1 MRSGERPR
9 DAPPTPWRTRPRR
22 ASSAAR
28 TRRGSLGKSATRAGT
43 PDAARARDAT
53 RARLYVFPFLFCDRE
68 LTTGLSDRLGCHL
81 RLRFSHQTFRTSSGA
96 RGRHSRS
103 ARPRSEKGARLTPR
117 AMASLLRSRSALQR
131 ASSALRARVVGVR
144 PVPALSSIRH
154 RRACS
159 TRDAERARFPGD
171 GGPDAGTASRVHA
184 RVSSPRA
191 SPRGRGRLRVRAL
204 APRAPIAR
212 GVSRTPRVSRHMSKQ
227 SENSSV
233 EASFSSRAREW
244 RGVARRAR
252 DAAQRSTRRFFF
264 TRTRLTP
271 SLTPLVSSRP
281 LLASSRL
288 ALRLIAS
295 PLDRAR
301 ANSAGRTATSSPS
314 SWTA

>member
-1 MRSGERPR
+1 
-9 DAPPTPWRTRPRR
+9 
-22 ASSAAR
+22 
-28 TRRGSLGKSATRAGT
+28 
-43 PDAARARDAT
+43 
-53 RARLYVFPFLFCDRE
+53 
-68 LTTGLSDRLGCHL
+68 
-81 RLRFSHQTFRTSSGA
+81 
-96 RGRHSRS
+96 
-103 ARPRSEKGARLTPR
+103 
-117 AMASLLRSRSALQR
+117 MASLLRSRSALQR